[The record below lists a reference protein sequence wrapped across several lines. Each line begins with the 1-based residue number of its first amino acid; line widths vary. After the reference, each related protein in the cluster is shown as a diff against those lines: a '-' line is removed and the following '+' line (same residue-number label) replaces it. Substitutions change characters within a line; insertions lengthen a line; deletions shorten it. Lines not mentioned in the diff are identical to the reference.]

1 MAKKKPEVMLSI
13 KVTYEDGDG
22 GGEGGRSGWDKFL
35 FSAGSAFRNTTLLKW
50 FLYLP

>member
-22 GGEGGRSGWDKFL
+22 GEREEGVDETSFYFPPAPPLEILR
-35 FSAGSAFRNTTLLKW
+35 
-50 FLYLP
+50 Y